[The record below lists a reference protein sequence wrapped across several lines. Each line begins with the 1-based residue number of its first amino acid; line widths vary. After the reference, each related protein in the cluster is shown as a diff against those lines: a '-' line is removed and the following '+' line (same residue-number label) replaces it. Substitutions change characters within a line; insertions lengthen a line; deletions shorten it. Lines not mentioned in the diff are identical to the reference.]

1 MRNVRNT
8 FPGLLIIRHDKNKE
22 TFETWGGVD
31 VHRVASVASVFPSS
45 AYARRAASSTSCI
58 LFPGNGQQIK
68 LKGHLNHLFRY
79 SWRFSVAG
87 HRPSVVHGRPY
98 PGFAGRAD
106 RAVWRRRGRV
116 VARARGRCRGRWWCR
131 RRQRGGVRRGERE
144 ARGFLEKRL
153 IIIVRFPWHRELG
166 RRCAPG
172 RVPDTYR
179 HVPRKLHVRESQ
191 A

>member
-68 LKGHLNHLFRY
+68 LKGHLNHLFRQLEVFC
-79 SWRFSVAG
+79 R
-87 HRPSVVHGRPY
+87 RPSAIGRPRSAI
-98 PGFAGRAD
+98 PRF
-106 RAVWRRRGRV
+106 RGQSRS
-116 VARARGRCRGRWWCR
+116 RGLAATW
-131 RRQRGGVRRGERE
+131 
-144 ARGFLEKRL
+144 
-153 IIIVRFPWHRELG
+153 
-166 RRCAPG
+166 
-172 RVPDTYR
+172 
-179 HVPRKLHVRESQ
+179 
-191 A
+191 